1 MTTGL
6 PAWVAI
12 CAVLTVQM
20 RPARADGSGSDS
32 DTSDESP
39 KRRQVAVIDLTDDAD
54 NTLTGNLW
62 KAINASDDFQS
73 PDKRD
78 LDPWLTGRF
87 VDEDSDHISQASV
100 LLTSARSR
108 LDEANA
114 PTALSEARSGQAE
127 LAQAFP
133 TPEVQALY
141 VDLSLVVG
149 LAMLD
154 EGKAQEASY
163 ALALVHR
170 LAPSLE
176 LDPVRYPPDTIAA
189 FKHASEMKSATIA
202 LELKGTG
209 QVWIDFADRGMA
221 PATFDGIEVGE
232 HVITVSGI
240 DRVTTP
246 VLPIIPT
253 KGASPLPPRPAL
265 VRVAVTIGVPE
276 INADEPLKVQRARR
290 AFARAQAA
298 HDDAARASAMKRMA
312 DLLGVGDAI
321 ILSKRPDGKLQWE
334 TWRDRAPGFSA
345 PQAYT
350 NQNPETMLDGL
361 APAHRNPSI
370 RTVGPPPFT
379 GPIAVEQPWYDKGWV
394 QISGAT
400 GVIIV
405 IVGIIL
411 LSTRDHPINFNP
423 GDIKVSQ

>member
-20 RPARADGSGSDS
+20 APARADGSGSDS
-32 DTSDESP
+32 DDENP
-39 KRRQVAVIDLTDDAD
+39 KRRQVLVVDLTDDPVAGRLSGELY
-54 NTLTGNLW
+54 TT
-62 KAINASDDFQS
+62 ISSSDDFQS
-73 PDKRD
+73 PNKRGF
-78 LDPWLTGRF
+78 DPWLTGKF
-87 VDEDSDHISQASV
+87 VDEDSDHIEQANV
-100 LLTSARSR
+100 LLRSARSR

-114 PTALSEARSGQAE
+114 PTAVSEARSGQAE
-127 LAQAFP
+127 LAQVLP
-133 TPEVQALY
+133 TVEVQALY
-141 VDLSLVVG
+141 ADLSLVIG

-170 LAPSLE
+170 IDPQRQ
-176 LDPVRYPPDTIAA
+176 LDPVTYPPDTIAA
-189 FKHASEMKSATIA
+189 FKHASEMKSATVA
-202 LELKGTG
+202 LELKGSG
-209 QVWIDFADRGMA
+209 QVWIDFVERGTA
-221 PATFDGIEVGE
+221 PGTFDGIEVGE

-265 VRVAVTIGVPE
+265 VKIAATIGIPE
-276 INADEPLKVQRARR
+276 VEADDPLKVQRTRR
-290 AFARAQAA
+290 ALARAQAA
-298 HDDAARASAMKRMA
+298 HDDVARAGAMKRMA
-312 DLLGVGDAI
+312 DLLGVGDAVMI
-321 ILSKRPDGKLQWE
+321 SKRPDGKLQWE

-350 NQNPETMLDGL
+350 NQKPEDMLEGL
-361 APAHRNPSI
+361 APVHRNPSI
-370 RTVGPPPFT
+370 RTVGPPPFV
-379 GPIAVEQPWYDKGWV
+379 GPIVVEQRWYDKGWV

-400 GVIIV
+400 GVIVV

-411 LSTRDHPINFNP
+411 LSTRDHPINFGN
-423 GDIKVSQ
+423 GDIKVSE